1 MAKPKTT
8 PAAGTSP
15 FAHLLGGAAAL
26 AGRALGKKAEEDT
39 PIDDEGPTDEDQVV
53 DDELDDVEDAPETG
67 KKGKKAKGKKAEDD
81 SDQEPEADADD
92 DEDDCDDDCDTDK
105 EKAAY
110 QRGLAMGRHRES
122 ARAARIFSSPAAA
135 GRPDLA
141 ATLAF
146 TTRNTS
152 AEAGRLLS
160 VVGAASP
167 APTRRGAAL
176 NDRMASRTDP
186 QPGTG
191 GGTVGKP
198 SFGQRVAAVVAKVNG

>member
-1 MAKPKTT
+1 MAKSKTT

-39 PIDDEGPTDEDQVV
+39 PIDDEGPTNEDQVPDKV
-53 DDELDDVEDAPETG
+53 EDVEEPEETG
-67 KKGKKAKGKKAEDD
+67 KKGKRAKGKKAEEED
-81 SDQEPEADADD
+81 SDQESEADADD
-92 DEDDCDDDCDTDK
+92 DDDGDEDCDTDK
-105 EKAAY
+105 EKAAFS
-110 QRGLAMGRHRES
+110 RGLAMGRDRES
-122 ARAARIFSSPAAA
+122 ARAARIFRAPAAA

-191 GGTVGKP
+191 GGTAVKP